1 MNTLIHLSISLLTV
15 SGIGALWSTFLHD
28 TPTAKAKIK
37 KIYFVGSALTCRLCS
52 TFWFSFFF
60 LLVFNPFRD
69 ISIPLRLPLP
79 DILTDLAQ
87 FFISWMAFGAL
98 AMLVRFLT
106 QGLFSTGMYLE
117 KILHDKIHPH

>member
-1 MNTLIHLSISLLTV
+1 MDTLIHLSISLLAV

-37 KIYFVGSALTCRLCS
+37 KLYFVGSALTCRLCS

-60 LLVFNPFRD
+60 LLIFNPWGD
-69 ISIPLRLPLP
+69 IYIPLKLPLP
-79 DILTDLAQ
+79 DLLANLTD
-87 FFISWMAFGAL
+87 FFVLWMAFGAL
-98 AMLVRFLT
+98 AMLTRFLT
-106 QGLFSTGMYLE
+106 QELFSMSTYLE